1 MTRIFADACYWI
13 ALLHRNDQLH
23 AAADAARKQLKNAHL
38 VTTDEVLAEVLN
50 FFSGRGQ
57 QMRAAA
63 AQAVEGLRKDI
74 RVTVVEQSRATFDVG
89 LGRYKRFADKEWSLA
104 DCVSFEL
111 MTRDSISEAL
121 TDDHHFEQAG
131 FVARLRTRAIG

>member
-23 AAADAARKQLKNAHL
+23 ERAKAAQQELKNAQV

-50 FFSGRGQ
+50 YFSGRGQ
-57 QMRAAA
+57 QLRAAA
-63 AQAVEGLRKDI
+63 AQAVEGLRTDT
-74 RVTVVEQSRATFDVG
+74 RVTVVEQSRATFDGG
-89 LGRYKRFADKEWSLA
+89 LGRYKRFADKEWSLT

-111 MTRDSISEAL
+111 MKRDSIAEAL
-121 TDDHHFEQAG
+121 TDDRHFVQAG
-131 FVARLRTRAIG
+131 FVATLQVPGP

>member
-23 AAADAARKQLKNAHL
+23 SAAVASRNELKNAQV

-50 FFSGRGQ
+50 FFSGRNQ
-57 QMRAAA
+57 MMRAL
-63 AQAVEGLRKDI
+63 AVQVVEELRCDA
-74 RVTVVEQSRATFDVG
+74 RATVVEQSRASFDRG
-89 LGRYKRFADKEWSLA
+89 LGLYKSRGDKQWSLV

-111 MTRDSISEAL
+111 MRRDGIAEAL
-121 TDDHHFEQAG
+121 TADQHFVQAG
-131 FVARLRTRAIG
+131 FVARFHKPRG

>member
-23 AAADAARKQLKNAHL
+23 AAAKAAKKRFTNAEV

-50 FFSGRGQ
+50 FFSGQGQ
-57 QMRAAA
+57 QMRSAAV
-63 AQAVEGLRKDI
+63 QSVEGLRSDP
-74 RVTVVEQSRATFDVG
+74 RVTVVEQSRATFDGG
-89 LGRYKRFADKEWSLA
+89 LGRYKQYLDKEWSLA

-111 MTRDSISEAL
+111 MTRDSITDAL

-131 FVARLRTRAIG
+131 FSAMLRTER

>member
-13 ALLHRNDQLH
+13 ALLNRNDQLH
-23 AAADAARKQLKNAHL
+23 AAANAAQKQLRNARV
-38 VTTDEVLAEVLN
+38 VTTDEVLSEVLN
-50 FFSGRGQ
+50 FFSGHGQ

-63 AQAVEGLRKDI
+63 AQTIEGLRTDTH
-74 RVTVVEQSRATFDVG
+74 VTVVEQSRATFDGG
-89 LGRYKRFADKEWSLA
+89 LIRYKQFADKEWSLT

-111 MTRDSISEAL
+111 MWRDSIAEAL

-131 FVARLRTRAIG
+131 FTAKLRA

>member
-23 AAADAARKQLKNAHL
+23 ATADATRRQLTNAHV

-50 FFSGRGQ
+50 YFSGRGEQ
-57 QMRAAA
+57 LRAAA
-63 AQAVEGLRKDI
+63 AQVVEGLRKDAH
-74 RVTVVEQSRATFDVG
+74 VTVVEQSRSTFDGG
-89 LGRYKRFADKEWSLA
+89 LGRYKRFADKEWSLV

-111 MTRDSISEAL
+111 MMRDSIVEAL

-131 FVARLRTRAIG
+131 FVAKLRTIL

>member
-1 MTRIFADACYWI
+1 VNRIFADSCYWI

-23 AAADAARKQLKNAHL
+23 ATARAAQQRLKNSHV
-38 VTTDEVLAEVLN
+38 VTTDEVLGEVLN
-50 FFSGRGQ
+50 YFGGRGA

-63 AQAVEGLRKDI
+63 VEVVESLRSDS
-74 RVTVVEQSRATFDVG
+74 RLTVVEQSRATFDGG
-89 LGRYKRFADKEWSLA
+89 LSRYKSHADKEWSVV

-111 MTRDSISEAL
+111 MARDGISEAL

-131 FVARLRTRAIG
+131 FNALLRSVMT